1 MCDLKFSELDR
12 SEAAQAGRL
21 VFSVQLPPL
30 PAEDESEV
38 RTGRKLIDA
47 SKAAGVEIFAHT
59 SVLDSRWAVPSCW
72 LRQSGNQLTPHTVVG
87 FGSSR

>member
-12 SEAAQAGRL
+12 SEAAQGGRS

-30 PAEDESEV
+30 LAEDESEV

-59 SVLDSRWAVPSCW
+59 SVLDSRMG
-72 LRQSGNQLTPHTVVG
+72 QSHPAGCDSPGISLHLT
-87 FGSSR
+87 RW